1 MGGTKIITREG
12 KIFIYLRKKARR
24 QAQRKIKAQ
33 NIKWTTAWRRMN
45 KRIKTTDIH
54 KKKRRKAKRVVRE
67 ITGMTADE
75 INRRKAE
82 TTADRDARKNEA
94 IRQIKERKAKIA
106 KTNKAAPTKQFAKPA
121 QKGGNKRK

>member
-1 MGGTKIITREG
+1 MGKIITREG
-12 KIFIYLRKKARR
+12 KIFIYLHKKARR

-45 KRIKTTDIH
+45 KKIKTTDIH
-54 KKKRRKAKRVVRE
+54 KKKRRRAKRVVRE

-75 INRRKAE
+75 INRRKHE
-82 TTADRDARKNEA
+82 TTADRDARKNET

-106 KTNKAAPTKQFAKPA
+106 KTNKAPAPKQFAKPA
-121 QKGGNKRK
+121 KGGKKGGR

>member
-1 MGGTKIITREG
+1 MGREG
-12 KIFIYLRKKARR
+12 KIFIYLHKKARR

-45 KRIKTTDIH
+45 KKIKTTDIH
-54 KKKRRKAKRVVRE
+54 KKKRRRAKRVIRE

-82 TTADRDARKNEA
+82 STADRDAKKNEA

-106 KTNKAAPTKQFAKPA
+106 KATKAAPAKQFAKPA
-121 QKGGNKRK
+121 QKGGKANR

>member
-1 MGGTKIITREG
+1 MG
-12 KIFIYLRKKARR
+12 
-24 QAQRKIKAQ
+24 

-45 KRIKTTDIH
+45 KKIKTTDIH
-54 KKKRRKAKRVVRE
+54 KKKRRRAKRVVIE

-94 IRQIKERKAKIA
+94 IRQIKERKAKVA
-106 KTNKAAPTKQFAKPA
+106 KVSKPNPQANKHFAKPA
-121 QKGGNKRK
+121 GKGGKANRR